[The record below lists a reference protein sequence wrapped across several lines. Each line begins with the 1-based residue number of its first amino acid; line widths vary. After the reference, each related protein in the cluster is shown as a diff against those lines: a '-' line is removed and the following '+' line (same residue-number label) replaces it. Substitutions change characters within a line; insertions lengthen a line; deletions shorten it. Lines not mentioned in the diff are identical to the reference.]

1 MKFKQINKS
10 PCHCITLRRAA
21 NAITEYYD
29 RVFQELAL
37 TTSQYSLLKNLGRLE
52 TASTSELAEKVN
64 LDRST
69 LVRNLKPL
77 QERGLIMDQAKK
89 NTRNH
94 KFVLTDEGYALLEKA
109 VPLWEQAQKEIRAYL
124 GEENVEQFMKTL
136 YKLQELSLE

>member
-29 RVFQELAL
+29 RAFQELAL

>member
-29 RVFQELAL
+29 RAFQKLAL

>member
-29 RVFQELAL
+29 RAFQELAL

-94 KFVLTDEGYALLEKA
+94 KFALTDEGYALLEKA

>member
-29 RVFQELAL
+29 RAFQELAL

-69 LVRNLKPL
+69 LVWNLKPL

>member
-29 RVFQELAL
+29 RAFQELAL

-52 TASTSELAEKVN
+52 TASTSELAEEVN